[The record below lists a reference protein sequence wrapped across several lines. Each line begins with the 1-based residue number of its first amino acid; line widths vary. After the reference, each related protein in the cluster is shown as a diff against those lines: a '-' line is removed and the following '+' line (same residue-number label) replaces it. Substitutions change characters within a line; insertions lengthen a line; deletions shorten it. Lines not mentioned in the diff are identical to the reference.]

1 MSGVSINSAR
11 TRDSNGVNDVS
22 TTGARS
28 YFGGSVDFT
37 ALVTVLREIPNR
49 SAIRVCG
56 TPSAANL
63 LINAQSSKVITLQV
77 SALTFRPAELLSFQ
91 PASTPRSM
99 NLTTHTSGSL
109 DVIQVSVEALVDSV
123 SSVAKERFGVWRLD
137 PGARDRVEA
146 VEREMTTW

>member
-77 SALTFRPAELLSFQ
+77 SSAHFSPGRTAQFSTGIDSRFWPSTDTRGSTCTGASRPGL
-91 PASTPRSM
+91 R
-99 NLTTHTSGSL
+99 
-109 DVIQVSVEALVDSV
+109 
-123 SSVAKERFGVWRLD
+123 
-137 PGARDRVEA
+137 
-146 VEREMTTW
+146 